1 MKEVYI
7 AKGLNG
13 EILYVGQGSEGR
25 NTHCLNGTSH
35 NKHLNRYF
43 FQNGEDGCITTEVV
57 KIVETQDCA
66 AKLEKELIKKLQPIF
81 NVVTYGS
88 VRSQHPT
95 KKRKSKN
102 FKFYAKAVYDNFNTD
117 EGVVASI
124 FTEYPVIKEYVDELG
139 VDALRSCS
147 FQESRIKK
155 KFMQA
160 IGAKGLDSN
169 RTDVRSVLNL
179 TKNCWYSLKE
189 IKGLL
194 SQAYKKLNYTSKA
207 FASDIDKY
215 YVVKRS
221 RRSGV
226 EGVLIICNA

>member
-66 AKLEKELIKKLQPIF
+66 AKLEKELIKRLQPLF
-81 NVVTYGS
+81 NVLTYGNN
-88 VRSQHPT
+88 RQPNKH
-95 KKRKSKN
+95 KKSRN
-102 FKFYAKAVYDNFNTD
+102 FRHSAKVVYDNFYTD
-117 EGVVASI
+117 KEVVTSI
-124 FTEYPVIKEYVDELG
+124 FTQFPNIKEYVEEIG
-139 VDALRSCS
+139 VEGLRSCGY
-147 FQESRIKK
+147 QESRIKK
-155 KFMQA
+155 KLMQA
-160 IGAKGLDSN
+160 IGAKKLESN
-169 RTDVRSVLNL
+169 RDDVRAILNL
-179 TKNCWYSLKE
+179 NEHQWYSLKE

-226 EGVLIICNA
+226 EGVVILCNA

>member
-66 AKLEKELIKKLQPIF
+66 AKLEKELIKRLQPLF
-81 NVVTYGS
+81 NVLTYGNN
-88 VRSQHPT
+88 RQPNIN
-95 KKRKSKN
+95 KKSRN
-102 FKFYAKAVYDNFNTD
+102 FKHYAKVVYNNFYTD
-117 EGVVASI
+117 KEVVTSI
-124 FTEYPVIKEYVDELG
+124 FTQFPNIKEYVEEIG
-139 VDALRSCS
+139 IEGLRSCGY
-147 FQESRIKK
+147 QESRVKK

-160 IGAKGLDSN
+160 IDAKGLSSN
-169 RTDVRSVLNL
+169 RTDVRSMLNL

-226 EGVLIICNA
+226 EGVLILCNA

>member
-57 KIVETQDCA
+57 RVVETQEYA
-66 AKLEKELIKKLQPIF
+66 EKLEKDLIKRLQPLF
-81 NVVTYGS
+81 NVLTYGNN
-88 VRSQHPT
+88 RQPNIN
-95 KKRKSKN
+95 KKSRN
-102 FKFYAKAVYDNFNTD
+102 FKHYAKVVYDNFYTD
-117 EGVVASI
+117 KEVVTSI
-124 FTEYPVIKEYVDELG
+124 FTQFPNIKEYVEEIG
-139 VDALRSCS
+139 IEGLRSCGY
-147 FQESRIKK
+147 QESRVKK

-160 IGAKGLDSN
+160 IDAKRLASN

-226 EGVLIICNA
+226 EGVVILCNA

>member
-1 MKEVYI
+1 MKEVYV

-43 FQNGEDGCITTEVV
+43 FQNGEDGCITTEVI
-57 KIVETQDCA
+57 KIVETQEYA
-66 AKLEKELIKKLQPIF
+66 EKLEKELIKRLQPLF
-81 NVVTYGS
+81 NVLTYGNN
-88 VRSQHPT
+88 RQPNKH
-95 KKRKSKN
+95 KKSKN
-102 FKFYAKAVYDNFNTD
+102 FRHSAKVVYDNFYTD
-117 EGVVASI
+117 KEVVTSI
-124 FTEYPVIKEYVDELG
+124 FTQFPNIKEYVEEIG
-139 VDALRSCS
+139 VEGLRSCGY
-147 FQESRIKK
+147 QESRIKK

-160 IGAKGLDSN
+160 IGDKKLESN
-169 RTDVRSVLNL
+169 RADVRAILNL
-179 TKNCWYSLKE
+179 NEHQWYSLKE

-226 EGVLIICNA
+226 EGVLIICNT

>member
-1 MKEVYI
+1 MI
-7 AKGLNG
+7 
-13 EILYVGQGSEGR
+13 
-25 NTHCLNGTSH
+25 
-35 NKHLNRYF
+35 
-43 FQNGEDGCITTEVV
+43 
-57 KIVETQDCA
+57 
-66 AKLEKELIKKLQPIF
+66 
-81 NVVTYGS
+81 
-88 VRSQHPT
+88 
-95 KKRKSKN
+95 
-102 FKFYAKAVYDNFNTD
+102 
-117 EGVVASI
+117 
-124 FTEYPVIKEYVDELG
+124 EYVDVLG
-139 VDALRSCS
+139 IEELRSCS

-194 SQAYKKLNYTSKA
+194 SQAYKQLDYTSKA